1 VSGSGGTA
9 DHLARTGAQLF
20 ADGTATRVRSAGRD
34 VVFADLAPAV
44 LREVINRAMEN
55 AVPHYRRN
63 VATSGVSMETLRV
76 EEAALQ
82 VVLNTL
88 FTYNLWRQNYPDRKD
103 QPLVVGPAELA
114 HVQSQ
119 DACLTY
125 CQETYGPEYATYAA
139 ALLGMTAEEFERHE
153 AGRNAFWDR

>member
-1 VSGSGGTA
+1 MSESTRES
-9 DHLARTGAQLF
+9 DYLARTGAELIE
-20 ADGTATRVRSAGRD
+20 DGTATCVRSAGRD
-34 VVFADLAPAV
+34 VLFAEIAPEA

-55 AVPHYRRN
+55 AVPYYRRN
-63 VATSGVSMETLRV
+63 VAASGVTMEPARV
-76 EEAALQ
+76 EEASLQ

-88 FTYNLWRQNYPDRKD
+88 FVYNLWRQNYPDRKD

-125 CQETYGPEYATYAA
+125 CQGTYGTEYAKYAA
-139 ALLGMTAEEFERHE
+139 ALIGMTAEEFEGYE

>member
-1 VSGSGGTA
+1 MSGSGESS
-9 DHLARTGAQLF
+9 DYLARTGAQLF
-20 ADGTATRVRSAGRD
+20 ADGTATCVRSAGRD
-34 VVFADLAPAV
+34 VVFAEIAPEA
-44 LREVINRAMEN
+44 LREVISRAMEN
-55 AVPHYRRN
+55 AVPYYRRN
-63 VATSGVSMETLRV
+63 VAASGVTMEPLRV

-125 CQETYGPEYATYAA
+125 CQETYGPEYARYAA
-139 ALLGMTAEEFERHE
+139 ALVGMTEEEFERYE